1 MGAGGTGK
9 MEWGWARA
17 LALEEEHTVF
27 PLDPKC
33 AVGKRVRAACM
44 EAPALRQ
51 QQFALHVGR
60 LQLRVGE
67 TGAWLGTCRG

>member
-27 PLDPKC
+27 PLDPKY
-33 AVGKRVRAACM
+33 AVGKRGSG
-44 EAPALRQ
+44 L
-51 QQFALHVGR
+51 L
-60 LQLRVGE
+60 
-67 TGAWLGTCRG
+67 AWRPPL